1 MTKTLNENEE
11 TGCCKRFNPDPWI
24 DKEVNFRDRLFI
36 KDHVISFFHIPLNYG
51 KVMKR
56 NMEKIE
62 KAGAKATEPL
72 MLSDERSLWGAEIY
86 IAVEK
91 EIPGSEMV
99 KISGN
104 FLSKV
109 FEGSYKNIGM
119 WIKEMKKYTLSK
131 GKVMKKLYFF
141 YTTCPS
147 CAKAYGKNYTV
158 LLAEI

>member
-1 MTKTLNENEE
+1 MKVLAENEE
-11 TGCCKRFNPDPWI
+11 TGCCKRFNPELWK
-24 DKEVNFRDRLFI
+24 DKEINFRDKLFV
-36 KDHVISFFHIPLNYG
+36 KDHTISLFHIPLNYG

-62 KAGAKATEPL
+62 KAGVKAAEPL
-72 MLSDERSLWGAEIY
+72 MLSDESSLWGSVIY
-86 IAVEK
+86 IAVDK
-91 EIPGSEMV
+91 ELPGSEMV

-109 FEGSYKNIGM
+109 FEGSYNDMGK
-119 WIKEMKKYTLSK
+119 WTEEMKKYIEAK
-131 GKVMKKLYFF
+131 GKKMKKLYFF
-141 YTTCPS
+141 YTTCPA